1 MKNALFNDPEGMV
14 KALMNFRHPKL
25 YLFWNQFVF
34 TNHELVKK
42 SINHKTKE
50 ELLEF
55 LEN

>member
-14 KALMNFRHPKL
+14 KALMNFRQPKL
-25 YLFWNQFVF
+25 YLFWTQFVF
-34 TNHELVKK
+34 TNHELVNKR
-42 SINHKTKE
+42 INHKTKE